1 MQLPHIVLDT
11 LLDAMNIIKY
21 IQSKRLRNS
30 GAFPKKK
37 KGQPPA
43 IIIAKTSRSSS
54 NSNCNNNNDSN
65 IGHLEHKQQ
74 RPEEEEDGISCMT
87 PVTGIPQD
95 SPRRLLPRN
104 HSHVIPDNVANNDNN
119 DDDDDNSLLFQQKP
133 LPINHACS
141 ANNSK
146 PAAGI
151 ISLVGN
157 HVDHIIST
165 VTRSFSP
172 TGADLYPPAT
182 AAAGRN
188 NSSTI
193 FFSGDDDDNDQLTV
207 FENVDEEDGEF
218 ITSKVA
224 VVSKKVNNSSLWN
237 TRTNQQQ
244 VQHNDKSNNHQS
256 INTTAR
262 AGINIAFN
270 TAAAT
275 TNKRTKL
282 NHVLRR
288 SDSYLTRTTYFHR
301 LVQSTFIA
309 MDTNHS
315 NTVSCDELYAGM
327 LLMHLHMA
335 IYVGASA
342 CKPASRDYVNEIF
355 ILLDVNNSGVLEL
368 EEFKSG
374 MKILYSQVFTRIV
387 VQWSL
392 TLLIVPIIS
401 EWMID
406 CCNNNPYI
414 HFLRDVDIFNTI
426 HQSLFQAW
434 TKLISYMPR
443 HTISAYALH
452 KISATVWKR
461 LPLTL
466 IMSIQTSLILPYL
479 LSHVENLFLWTTDR
493 IYTKRIKCE

>member
-1 MQLPHIVLDT
+1 
-11 LLDAMNIIKY
+11 MNVIKY

-37 KGQPPA
+37 KGQPPV
-43 IIIAKTSRSSS
+43 IIIAKTARSSF
-54 NSNCNNNNDSN
+54 NSNNNDYN
-65 IGHLEHKQQ
+65 ENHQNHKQQ
-74 RPEEEEDGISCMT
+74 HPEEEEEDGISCMT

-95 SPRRLLPRN
+95 SPRRILQRN
-104 HSHVIPDNVANNDNN
+104 HSHVIPPDNVASNDNN
-119 DDDDDNSLLFQQKP
+119 DDDDDDHSLLFLQQQQP
-133 LPINHACS
+133 LLINNACN

-146 PAAGI
+146 PATGI

-165 VTRSFSP
+165 VARSLSP
-172 TGADLYPPAT
+172 TGVDLPPAT
-182 AAAGRN
+182 TAAGRN

-193 FFSGDDDDNDQLTV
+193 FFSEDDDDDDQLTV
-207 FENVDEEDGEF
+207 FENVVEEDVEF

-224 VVSKKVNNSSLWN
+224 VVPKKVNNNSSLWN
-237 TRTNQQQ
+237 TCTHQQQ
-244 VQHNDKSNNHQS
+244 QQHVQHNDKSNNHQS

-262 AGINIAFN
+262 AGNNIAVN
-270 TAAAT
+270 TAAAAAT
-275 TNKRTKL
+275 INKRTRL

-301 LVQSTFIA
+301 LVQSTFIT

-327 LLMHLHMA
+327 LLVHLHMA

-355 ILLDVNNSGVLEL
+355 ILLDVNNSGVLEF
-368 EEFKSG
+368 EEFISG
-374 MKILYSQVFTRIV
+374 MKILYSMVLTRIV

-392 TLLIVPIIS
+392 TLLIVPVLS

-406 CCNNNPYI
+406 WCNNNTYI
-414 HFLRDVDIFNTI
+414 HFLRIVDIFNMI
-426 HQSLFQAW
+426 YQLLFQVW
-434 TKLISYMPR
+434 TKLISYIPPR
-443 HTISAYALH
+443 HAMASDTLH

-493 IYTKRIKCE
+493 IYTKRIKCVNESRL

>member
-1 MQLPHIVLDT
+1 
-11 LLDAMNIIKY
+11 MNIIKY

-30 GAFPKKK
+30 GAFLKKE
-37 KGQPPA
+37 KGQHPA

-54 NSNCNNNNDSN
+54 NSNSNCKDNDNN
-65 IGHLEHKQQ
+65 GHLEHKQQ
-74 RPEEEEDGISCMT
+74 HPEEEDDGISCMT

-95 SPRRLLPRN
+95 SPRRIMHRKN
-104 HSHVIPDNVANNDNN
+104 SHLIPDNVANNDNN

-133 LPINHACS
+133 LLINHACS
-141 ANNSK
+141 ADNSK
-146 PAAGI
+146 PATGI

-172 TGADLYPPAT
+172 TGAD
-182 AAAGRN
+182 AARRN

-193 FFSGDDDDNDQLTV
+193 FFSDDDDDDDDQLTV
-207 FENVDEEDGEF
+207 FEIVDEVD
-218 ITSKVA
+218 KVA
-224 VVSKKVNNSSLWN
+224 VVPKKVNNSSLWN

-244 VQHNDKSNNHQS
+244 QQQVQHNYKSNNHQS

-262 AGINIAFN
+262 AGNNIAVN

-301 LVQSTFIA
+301 LVQSSFIA

-327 LLMHLHMA
+327 LLVHLHMA

-368 EEFKSG
+368 EEFISG
-374 MKILYSQVFTRIV
+374 MKILYSMVFTRIV

-401 EWMID
+401 EYMID

-414 HFLRDVDIFNTI
+414 HFLRDVDIFNMI
-426 HQSLFQAW
+426 HQSLLFQVW

-443 HTISAYALH
+443 HAMASDALH
-452 KISATVWKR
+452 KISLTIWKR

-479 LSHVENLFLWTTDR
+479 LSLVENLFIWTTDR
-493 IYTKRIKCE
+493 IIYTKRIK

>member
-1 MQLPHIVLDT
+1 
-11 LLDAMNIIKY
+11 MNIIKY

-37 KGQPPA
+37 KGQPPV
-43 IIIAKTSRSSS
+43 IIIAKTARSSF
-54 NSNCNNNNDSN
+54 NSNDNDNN
-65 IGHLEHKQQ
+65 GPLEQQKQQHLE
-74 RPEEEEDGISCMT
+74 EEEEDGISCMT

-95 SPRRLLPRN
+95 SPRRILQRN
-104 HSHVIPDNVANNDNN
+104 HSHVIPPDNVANSDNN
-119 DDDDDNSLLFQQKP
+119 DDDDDDHSLLFLQQQQP
-133 LPINHACS
+133 LLINNAC
-141 ANNSK
+141 NNNTNSNK
-146 PAAGI
+146 PATGI

-165 VTRSFSP
+165 VTRSLSP

-182 AAAGRN
+182 TAAGRN
-188 NSSTI
+188 NSSAI
-193 FFSGDDDDNDQLTV
+193 FFSEDDDDDQLTV
-207 FENVDEEDGEF
+207 FENVDEDDVEF

-224 VVSKKVNNSSLWN
+224 LVPKKVSNNSSLWN

-244 VQHNDKSNNHQS
+244 QQQQVHHNNKSNNHQS

-262 AGINIAFN
+262 AGNSNIAVN
-270 TAAAT
+270 TAAAANTT

-301 LVQSTFIA
+301 LVQSTFIT

-355 ILLDVNNSGVLEL
+355 ILLDVNNSGVLEF
-368 EEFKSG
+368 EEFTSG
-374 MKILYSQVFTRIV
+374 MKILYSMVLTRIV

-392 TLLIVPIIS
+392 TLLIVPVLS
-401 EWMID
+401 ECMID
-406 CCNNNPYI
+406 WCNNNPYI
-414 HFLRDVDIFNTI
+414 HFLRNVDIINMI
-426 HQSLFQAW
+426 YQSLFQVW
-434 TKLISYMPR
+434 TKIISYMPPQ
-443 HTISAYALH
+443 HAISADTLH
-452 KISATVWKR
+452 KISLTIWKR

-493 IYTKRIKCE
+493 IYTKRI